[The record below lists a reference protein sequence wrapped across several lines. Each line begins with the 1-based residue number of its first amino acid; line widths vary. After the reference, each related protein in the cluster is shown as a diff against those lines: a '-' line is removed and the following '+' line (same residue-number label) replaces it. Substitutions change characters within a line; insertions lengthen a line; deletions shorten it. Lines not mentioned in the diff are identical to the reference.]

1 MSKISSY
8 QKLKAQN
15 IALKAELNA
24 KDQIIESKNETL
36 KAKDQTIDETLKAK
50 DQTIDETLKAKDQT
64 IKSQKE
70 TIESQKETIGAL
82 KRETDIKDQLINF
95 STEERHRD
103 EEKEHSRSCLG
114 LE

>member
-15 IALKAELNA
+15 IALKAELNV
-24 KDQIIESKNETL
+24 KDQIIESKN
-36 KAKDQTIDETLKAK
+36 
-50 DQTIDETLKAKDQT
+50 ETLKAKDQT

>member
-36 KAKDQTIDETLKAK
+36 KAKDQTI
-50 DQTIDETLKAKDQT
+50 
-64 IKSQKE
+64 
-70 TIESQKETIGAL
+70 ESQKETIGAL
-82 KRETDIKDQLINF
+82 KRETDIKDQLINS

>member
-24 KDQIIESKNETL
+24 KDQ
-36 KAKDQTIDETLKAK
+36 TIDETLKAE
-50 DQTIDETLKAKDQT
+50 DQ
-64 IKSQKE
+64 

-82 KRETDIKDQLINF
+82 KRETDIKDQLINS

>member
-36 KAKDQTIDETLKAK
+36 KAKG
-50 DQTIDETLKAKDQT
+50 QT
-64 IKSQKE
+64 IK
-70 TIESQKETIGAL
+70 SQKETIGAL
-82 KRETDIKDQLINF
+82 KRETDIKGQLINS

>member
-15 IALKAELNA
+15 IALKAELNV
-24 KDQIIESKNETL
+24 KDQIIESKN
-36 KAKDQTIDETLKAK
+36 ETLKAK

>member
-15 IALKAELNA
+15 IVLKAELNA

-36 KAKDQTIDETLKAK
+36 KAKG
-50 DQTIDETLKAKDQT
+50 QT

-70 TIESQKETIGAL
+70 TIGAL
-82 KRETDIKDQLINF
+82 K
-95 STEERHRD
+95 
-103 EEKEHSRSCLG
+103 
-114 LE
+114 

>member
-24 KDQIIESKNETL
+24 KDQIIESKN
-36 KAKDQTIDETLKAK
+36 
-50 DQTIDETLKAKDQT
+50 ETLKAKDQT

>member
-50 DQTIDETLKAKDQT
+50 DQTI
-64 IKSQKE
+64 
-70 TIESQKETIGAL
+70 ESQKETIGAL
-82 KRETDIKDQLINF
+82 KRETDIKDQLINS

>member
-24 KDQIIESKNETL
+24 KDQIIES
-36 KAKDQTIDETLKAK
+36 
-50 DQTIDETLKAKDQT
+50 
-64 IKSQKE
+64 
-70 TIESQKETIGAL
+70 QKETIGAL
-82 KRETDIKDQLINF
+82 KRETDIKDQLINS